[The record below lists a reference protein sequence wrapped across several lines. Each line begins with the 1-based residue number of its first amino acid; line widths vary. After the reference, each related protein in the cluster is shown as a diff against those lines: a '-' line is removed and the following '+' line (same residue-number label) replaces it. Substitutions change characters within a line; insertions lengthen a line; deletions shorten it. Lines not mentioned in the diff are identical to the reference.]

1 MKELINRLEEL
12 NRQAEKGGGDARI
25 EKQHSVGKLTAR
37 ERIDLLLEK
46 GSFIELDK
54 LVTHRCTDFGMEK
67 QKISGD
73 GVVTGYGMIGKRLVY
88 VFAQDFTVFGGALS
102 ETYARKICKVMDM
115 AMQMGAPIIGLNDSG
130 GARIQEGVRSL
141 AGYAEIFLRNSLASG
156 GLFACIDRFYPDG
169 EKFRLYVYH
178 RSRCGEER
186 DTRRSQQRRS
196 GRGGCPYHEV
206 GGGTPL
212 CRK

>member
-88 VFAQDFTVFGGALS
+88 VLPRTLPFWRCTV
-102 ETYARKICKVMDM
+102 RNVC
-115 AMQMGAPIIGLNDSG
+115 
-130 GARIQEGVRSL
+130 QEDL
-141 AGYAEIFLRNSLASG
+141 
-156 GLFACIDRFYPDG
+156 
-169 EKFRLYVYH
+169 
-178 RSRCGEER
+178 
-186 DTRRSQQRRS
+186 
-196 GRGGCPYHEV
+196 
-206 GGGTPL
+206 
-212 CRK
+212 